1 MADCLWTGVDVV
13 AALAERLR
21 AAAPHDWQANGLAI
35 DTREL
40 NAGDI
45 FVALAGEQAHG
56 HDFVAA
62 ALEQGAAAA
71 LVGEDF
77 VADGLDDDAVLLRV
91 DDVLLALEALGRAAR
106 ARSAAHITAIT
117 GSVGKTGTKAMLAQA
132 LSHSGKVH
140 AAERS
145 FNNHIGVPLTLA
157 RMPSDCD
164 FAVFELGMNHAGE
177 ISALVDMVKPHSALI
192 TTIGT
197 AHIENFASMTELAL
211 AKAEIFEAVQ
221 KNGIA
226 ILPADNAHFKT
237 LAEKAEARGLQ
248 VTSFSADG
256 KADAPVRATRC
267 KLHATCSCV
276 TAQISTHEVTY
287 KIGAAGAHL
296 VANSLAVL
304 AAVSHAGADLA
315 LAALSLAQMEG
326 LSGRGARYR
335 LGTEEAPI
343 TLIDES
349 YNANPTSMAAAL
361 TILGLA
367 PRLGR
372 GRRIAVL
379 GDMAE
384 LGEEARAMHIGLS
397 AQIDDADI
405 DMVITCGPLMRHL
418 HEALSP
424 GRIGAHA
431 DSHADVLEILRTDLQ
446 GNDVVMVKGSNA
458 SRMNLVSNGLLTAFT
473 DTTAD
478 TSVEGREQKEGM
490 G

>member
-1 MADCLWTGVDVV
+1 MADCLWTGVDVL
-13 AALAERLR
+13 AALQDHLR
-21 AAAPHDWQANGLAI
+21 AEAAHDWQANGVAI
-35 DTREL
+35 DTRTL

-45 FVALAGEQAHG
+45 FVALPGAQAHG
-56 HDFVAA
+56 HEFVSRAF
-62 ALEQGAAAA
+62 EQGAAAA
-71 LVGEDF
+71 LVGDDF
-77 VADGLDDDAVLLRV
+77 VAEGIDEDAVLLRV
-91 DDVLLALEALGRAAR
+91 DDCLKALESLGRAAR
-106 ARSAAHITAIT
+106 ARSTAHITAIT

-132 LSHSGKVH
+132 LSKTGNVH
-140 AAERS
+140 AAEKS

-157 RMPSDCD
+157 RMPKDCQ

-177 ISALVDMVKPHSALI
+177 IAALVDMVKPHCALI

-211 AKAEIFEAVQ
+211 AKAEIFEGVLP
-221 KNGIA
+221 GGMA
-226 ILPADNAHFKT
+226 ILPADNRHFDV
-237 LAEKAEARGLQ
+237 LLEKAEAKGLAIMA
-248 VTSFSADG
+248 FSAEGRDE
-256 KADAPVRATRC
+256 AAVRATRA
-267 KLHATCSCV
+267 KLHETCSCV
-276 TAQISTHEVTY
+276 TAHIAEHEVTY

-304 AAVSHAGADLA
+304 AAVSQAGADMA
-315 LAALSLAQMEG
+315 LAALSLAQIEG
-326 LSGRGARYR
+326 FSGRGARYR
-335 LGTEEAPI
+335 LGRDTQPI

-361 TILGLA
+361 TTLGLA

-384 LGEEARAMHIGLS
+384 LGDAARDLHIGLS
-397 AQIDDADI
+397 AQIDEADI

-431 DSHADVLEILRTDLQ
+431 DSHAEALEILRNDLH
-446 GNDVVMVKGSNA
+446 GDDVVMVKGSNA
-458 SRMNLVSNGLLTAFT
+458 SRMNLVSDGLLTAFAEN
-473 DTTAD
+473 D
-478 TSVEGREQKEGM
+478 EQKEGTA
-490 G
+490 